1 MKSMLAFVMVV
12 VMIGCTST
20 RTQENE
26 GEHIDDTFITA
37 KVKAAFAAEPTV
49 SVFDVEAETFKGIVQ
64 LRGTVNTPEQAQK
77 AGEIASSVKGVK
89 SVQNSILV
97 KVVKQESPDEY
108 LDDPYITAKIKVA
121 FASYPTIRALDIK
134 VETFKGVVQLRGTVD
149 TPEQAQK
156 ASEIASGVEGV
167 KSVQNNI
174 IVKVVKQES
183 PAEYIGDS
191 VISAKIRAALVADTT
206 ISASDVKVEVYR
218 GVAQLSGFVDT
229 PEQVRKAGEIVAG
242 VKGVKSVK
250 NNIAVKISVK

>member
-1 MKSMLAFVMVV
+1 MKSVLVLVMVI

-37 KVKAAFAAEPTV
+37 KVKAAFATEPTL
-49 SVFDVEAETFKGIVQ
+49 SVFDIEAETFKGVVQ
-64 LRGTVNTPEQAQK
+64 LRGIVNTPEQAQK

-89 SVQNSILV
+89 SVQNSIL
-97 KVVKQESPDEY
+97 
-108 LDDPYITAKIKVA
+108 
-121 FASYPTIRALDIK
+121 
-134 VETFKGVVQLRGTVD
+134 
-149 TPEQAQK
+149 
-156 ASEIASGVEGV
+156 
-167 KSVQNNI
+167 
-174 IVKVVKQES
+174 VKVVKQES

-229 PEQVRKAGEIVAG
+229 DEQIRKAGEIAAG
-242 VKGVKSVK
+242 IIGVISVQ
-250 NNIAVKISVK
+250 NNITTK